1 MKGKPKGECG
11 AGKRSLKAQSS
22 GARYIEGDNHER

>member
-11 AGKRSLKAQSS
+11 AGKRGIKAQTS
-22 GARYIEGDNHER
+22 GARYTEEDNHER